1 MTDTQ
6 HVGPARLV
14 LTASVAR
21 RYYIDGL
28 SKVEIGEELGLS
40 RFKVARLLDEAR
52 ESGLVRIEIGHTGP
66 VDVELS
72 SRVQQAMGLRH
83 CVVVDTPE
91 VDPGSLRSELGSA
104 AAQLLMEIVGPD
116 DVLGLAWARSV
127 SAMSAALVRLAP
139 CSVVQLTGALSGADV
154 HESSIELVREV
165 ARIAGGPAS
174 YFYAPLIVPDA
185 ATATALRQQPE
196 VARAMAL
203 IPSVTVAVVGVGG
216 WGPGQSTVYDAIEA
230 AERDAIHVAG
240 VRADISGILLG
251 ADGVPVRTA
260 LTQRMIGITAEQLL
274 AIPEVIAIAY
284 GTSKT
289 EALRLAIQSGLVDG
303 VVTHTA
309 VARGLLDG
317 R

>member
-1 MTDTQ
+1 MTDMQ
-6 HVGPARLV
+6 QAGPARLV

-21 RYYIDGL
+21 RYYIDGM
-28 SKVEIGEELGLS
+28 SKVEIADEFGLS

-52 ESGLVRIEIGHTGP
+52 ESGLVRIEIRHTGS

-72 SRVQQAMGLRH
+72 DRVQEAMGLRH
-83 CVVVDTPE
+83 CIVVDTPE
-91 VDPGSLRSELGSA
+91 VEPASLRGELGSA
-104 AAQLLMEIVGPD
+104 AAALLTEIVGAD

-127 SAMSAALVRLAP
+127 TAMSAALVRLAP
-139 CSVVQLTGALSGADV
+139 CSVVQLTGALSAADV

-185 ATATALRQQPE
+185 TTARALRQQPE

-203 IPSVTVAVVGVGG
+203 IPSVTVAVAGVGG
-216 WGPGQSTVYDAIEA
+216 WGPGQSTVYDAIDPV
-230 AERDAIHVAG
+230 ERDALHAAG
-240 VRADISGILLG
+240 VRADISGILLD
-251 ADGVPVRTA
+251 ADAVPVRTA
-260 LTQRMIGITAEQLL
+260 LTERMIGITAEQLL

-289 EALRLAIQSGLVDG
+289 EALRLAIRSGLVGG

-309 VARGLLDG
+309 VARELLDG

>member
-1 MTDTQ
+1 VTDTQ
-6 HVGPARLV
+6 QAGPARLV

-21 RYYIDGL
+21 RYYMDGL

-72 SRVQQAMGLRH
+72 GLVQKAMGLRH
-83 CVVVDTPE
+83 CIVVDTPE
-91 VDPGSLRSELGSA
+91 IDPASLRSELGSA
-104 AAQLLMEIVGPD
+104 AAQLLTEIVGPD

-127 SAMSAALVRLAP
+127 SAMSAALDRLAP

-185 ATATALRQQPE
+185 TTARALRRQPE

-203 IPSVTVAVVGVGG
+203 IPSVTVAVAGVGG
-216 WGPGQSTVYDAIEA
+216 WAPGQSTVYDAIDP
-230 AERDAIHVAG
+230 AERQALRTAG
-240 VRADISGILLG
+240 VRADISGILLD
-251 ADGVPVRTA
+251 ADAVPVRTP
-260 LTQRMIGITAEQLL
+260 LTKRMIGITAEQML
-274 AIPEVIAIAY
+274 AIPEVIAISY

-289 EALRLAIQSGLVDG
+289 EALRLAIRSGLVDG

-309 VARGLLDG
+309 VARELLDG